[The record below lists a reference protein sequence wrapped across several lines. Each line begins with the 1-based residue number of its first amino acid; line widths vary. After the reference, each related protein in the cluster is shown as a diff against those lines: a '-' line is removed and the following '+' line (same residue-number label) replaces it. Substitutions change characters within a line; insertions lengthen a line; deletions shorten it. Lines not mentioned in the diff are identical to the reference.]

1 MGISDGRWVEVRG
14 HGPEGGLRG
23 LGTWVQMPAGH
34 LAAHGHTRRAY
45 SACDV
50 PHSCQ
55 PQGQEDPWL
64 VPLLGQPTAPVYPP
78 QEAVRGPRPPP
89 HCQRAGWWRG
99 ALPRREGAATLRI
112 PASLRARLNFD

>member
-78 QEAVRGPRPPP
+78 QEAVRGPRPLPTAREPAGGGAPCHEGRELLLFAYLPP
-89 HCQRAGWWRG
+89 SEPG
-99 ALPRREGAATLRI
+99 
-112 PASLRARLNFD
+112 